1 MSTSS
6 SPRPLSVVPDS
17 ETPATTGG
25 SRTGVR
31 RRTLVTGAA
40 WAVPAVVIASPA
52 AYAVASPD
60 DTPRNDL
67 CSIMYHEGDMKR
79 QSVEFGLSVAQDKG
93 VIAAGTTF
101 YWTISV
107 SGGTN
112 VGDPVVASETPA
124 DTWKVEISAQSKAY
138 SSAVWLVKATTL
150 IELTAPLEIC
160 SIFLDWKGKVAGQA
174 GYINGGATMQV
185 YSYGTDP
192 KGLADSHQFMLA
204 KRRTDLGTDG
214 DGYTEDEFKHVHA
227 HVYMSSSTQAS
238 PQVYWSAD
246 GVTATGPGGT
256 YLPSDFVNAK
266 FRWGESGQFDK
277 LPVGVDEHGVAYSIK
292 P

>member
-6 SPRPLSVVPDS
+6 SPRPLAAVPDG
-17 ETPATTGG
+17 ETLATTGG
-25 SRTGVR
+25 SLTGVR

-52 AYAVASPD
+52 AFAVASPD
-60 DTPRNDL
+60 DTPRNTL

-124 DTWKVEISAQSKAY
+124 DTWKVEISTQSKTHAY
-138 SSAVWLVKATTL
+138 AEWLVKATTL
-150 IELTAPLEIC
+150 IELTAPLDIC
-160 SIFLDWKGKVAGQA
+160 SIFLDWKGTVPGQA
-174 GYINGGATMQV
+174 GYISGGSTVQV

-192 KGLADSHQFMLA
+192 NGLADSHQFMLA
-204 KRRTDLGTDG
+204 KRRTDLAEG
-214 DGYTEDEFKHVHA
+214 GYTEAELKDVHA
-227 HVYMSSSTQAS
+227 HVYLSSSTARS
-238 PQVYWSAD
+238 PQVYWSTD
-246 GVTATGPGGT
+246 GVTPTGPGGT
-256 YLPSDFVNAK
+256 YQVSDFVNAK

-277 LPVGVDEHGVAYSIK
+277 FPLGVDEHGVAYSL
-292 P
+292 PSS

>member
-6 SPRPLSVVPDS
+6 SPRPLAAVPDG

-52 AYAVASPD
+52 AFAVASPD

-101 YWTISV
+101 YWTIGV
-107 SGGTN
+107 SEATN
-112 VGDPVVASETPA
+112 VGDPVVASETP
-124 DTWKVEISAQSKAY
+124 DTWKVEISAQSKTY
-138 SSAVWLVKATTL
+138 DSAVWLVKATTT
-150 IELTAPLEIC
+150 IELTAPLDIC
-160 SIFLDWKGKVAGQA
+160 AIFLDWRGTVPRQP
-174 GYINGGATMQV
+174 GYISGGSKVQV

-192 KGLADSHQFMLA
+192 DGLATSHQFMLA
-204 KRRTDLGTDG
+204 KRRTDLAE
-214 DGYTEDEFKHVHA
+214 DGYTEEELKMVHA
-227 HVYMSSSTQAS
+227 HVYRSSSTQSS
-238 PQVYWSAD
+238 PQVYWSTD

-256 YLPSDFVNAK
+256 YQVSDFVNAK

-277 LPVGVDEHGVAYSIK
+277 LPAGVDEHNVAYSI